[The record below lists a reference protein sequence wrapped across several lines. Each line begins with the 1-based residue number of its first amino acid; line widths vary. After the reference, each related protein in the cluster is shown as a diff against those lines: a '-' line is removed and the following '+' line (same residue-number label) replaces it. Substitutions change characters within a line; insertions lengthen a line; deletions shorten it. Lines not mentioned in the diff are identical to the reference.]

1 MKEYV
6 EYVEKAFTG
15 IKPGIGF
22 LSSIIS
28 YLLFPDYAYQ
38 TSAMVLGVAII
49 LDIVTKYMAL
59 SHEANGYRNAVRTR
73 KIFSGTLFEK
83 SKRKIILYLILAILA
98 GLAYRVTP
106 LAQFGI
112 FFGTTMY
119 AVLFLREAQSILE
132 NLDDAGYEVGWIINW
147 AKKKEKEVLN
157 EDNAT
162 NYLDKQYDNTRNDD
176 SERI

>member
-1 MKEYV
+1 MKDYIEYI
-6 EYVEKAFTG
+6 EKAFTG
-15 IKPGIGF
+15 IKPILGVV
-22 LSSIIS
+22 STVIS

-38 TSAMVLGVAII
+38 TFAMVLGVAII
-49 LDIVTKYMAL
+49 LDIITKYMAL
-59 SHEANGYRNAVRTR
+59 SHEAQGYRNAVRKR
-73 KIFSGTLFEK
+73 IIFSGTLFEK
-83 SKRKIILYLILAILA
+83 SKKKIILYLILAILA

-106 LAQFGI
+106 LASFGI

-132 NLDDAGYEVGWIINW
+132 NLDDAGYEVGWIISW

-162 NYLDKQYDNTRNDD
+162 SYVDKQYENYTNDD